1 MMGWAKW
8 VLSADFLEFQIH
20 DDLLVLPPA
29 NFVSLFKVKFLT
41 IIFPISLATMM
52 TLKPN
57 ATNKWL
63 TK

>member
-20 DDLLVLPPA
+20 DDLLVLPA
-29 NFVSLFKVKFLT
+29 IFVSLFKVQFLT
-41 IIFPISLATMM
+41 IIFPISLAIMM

>member
-20 DDLLVLPPA
+20 DDLLVLPA
-29 NFVSLFKVKFLT
+29 NFVLLFKVKFLT